1 MQLFRAIAYRLQLV
15 NTPPQER
22 QPEVTVFFECDDPD
36 AAPAKLLRLLAL
48 TWGCA
53 APEVEF
59 YNLTPE
65 AELLAGNG
73 LGELHMGDVALLV
86 SGWFN
91 GPLFTAADRTL
102 ALVQPRTLQR
112 LAVARAA
119 ACRIVEQRLAHTLRA
134 PHNVVARAEHQA
146 PQCMG
151 GYC

>member
-1 MQLFRAIAYRLQLV
+1 MQLFRAIAYRLERTD
-15 NTPPQER
+15 TPPAEQ
-22 QPEVTVFFECDDPD
+22 QPEVTVFFECDSAD

-48 TWGCA
+48 AWGCA

-65 AELLAGNG
+65 ADLLAGNG
-73 LGELHMGDVALLV
+73 LGDLHMGDAALLV

-112 LAVARAA
+112 LAAARAA
-119 ACRIVEQRLAHTLRA
+119 ACRMVEQRLAHTLRA
-134 PHNVVARAEHQA
+134 PRNVADRAEHQA
-146 PQCMG
+146 LQCMG
-151 GYC
+151 GSC